1 MNELQVFKNP
11 AFGSVRTMMIEGEP
25 WLVGKDVAEALGYA
39 KPENAIAAH
48 VDQEDKTTT
57 LIQGTGSN
65 YKSNAVLIN
74 ESGLY
79 SLVMSSK
86 LPEAKKFKRWVTSE
100 VLPAIRKTGGYLTPD
115 KVEEALLNPDTIIQL
130 ATQLKEER
138 LARAAAEKKIEA
150 DAPKV
155 LFAGAVEASQTS
167 TLIGEFAK
175 ILKQNGIE
183 TGQKRLFGWMREN
196 GYLIKRKGSDY
207 NMPTQR
213 AMEMGLF
220 EIKESV
226 HLNSSGCNVITKTPK
241 LTGRGQLFFTNKF
254 LGGKKD
260 GESAKNSI

>member
-1 MNELQVFKNP
+1 MKELQIFNYNNNE
-11 AFGSVRTMMIEGEP
+11 VRTVQKDGDP
-25 WLVGKDVAEALGYA
+25 WFVLKDVCMVLNLTTPARVAERLDPDEVSQTHIMDSMGRQ
-39 KPENAIAAH
+39 
-48 VDQEDKTTT
+48 QETS
-57 LIQGTGSN
+57 I
-65 YKSNAVLIN
+65 IN

-79 SLVMSSK
+79 NVILRSDK
-86 LPEAKKFKRWVTSE
+86 PEAKPFRKWVTSE
-100 VLPAIRKTGGYLTPD
+100 VLPAIRKHGGYLTPD

-183 TGQKRLFGWMREN
+183 TGQKRLFDWMRKN

>member
-39 KPENAIAAH
+39 KPLNALAAH
-48 VDQEDKTTT
+48 VDGDDSLKQGLTDSLGRTQET
-57 LIQGTGSN
+57 I
-65 YKSNAVLIN
+65 LIN

-100 VLPAIRKTGGYLTPD
+100 VLPAIRKHGGYLTPD

-150 DAPKV
+150 DAPKL

-167 TLIGEFAK
+167 TLIGEFVK

-183 TGQKRLFGWMREN
+183 TGQKRLFEWMRKN

-226 HLNSSGCNVITKTPK
+226 HLNSSGCNVVTKTPK

-260 GESAKNSI
+260 GESSKNII

>member
-1 MNELQVFKNP
+1 MNEIQVFKNP
-11 AFGSVRTMMIEGEP
+11 AFGSVRTMMMEGEP

-39 KPENAIAAH
+39 NTRDALAKH
-48 VDQEDKTTT
+48 VDEEDKGVAKCDT
-57 LIQGTGSN
+57 LGGVQNLAI
-65 YKSNAVLIN
+65 VN

-100 VLPAIRKTGGYLTPD
+100 VLPAIRKHGGYLTPD

-138 LARAAAEKKIEA
+138 LARTAAEKKIEA

-167 TLIGEFAK
+167 ILLGEFAK
-175 ILKQNGIE
+175 ILKQNGIDM
-183 TGQKRLFGWMREN
+183 GQKRLFDWMRKN
-196 GYLIKRKGSDY
+196 SYLIKRKGTDY

-226 HLNSSGCNVITKTPK
+226 HLNSSGCNVVTKTPK

-260 GESAKNSI
+260 GESAKSII